1 MQNKKKVLFIILSFQ
16 SEGTIMNTIFF
27 ILFGIA
33 WFIFA
38 YYWYG
43 NIIKNKVLRS
53 TDDNP
58 TPSHSLFDNKDYVPT
73 KPIVLFGHHFSAIAG
88 AGPIIGPILAYSYF
102 GWLPALLWILLGS
115 VFIGAVHDYTSLIT
129 SIRNKGFSLVNIA
142 DKVVS
147 PRAGFLFSI
156 FVFLTLLLVL
166 AVFSDLTARTLM
178 EDPTIVVPTIGLIFV
193 ALLFAILHYR
203 LKMNVYLATLIAL
216 VLLVL
221 LLWAG
226 QVFQIKASYG
236 VWLGIILS
244 YCFVAAILP
253 VWLLLQPRDYI
264 AMYILVIGMTLG
276 YIGII
281 FLNPKIQGPHY
292 IGFLSKQG
300 PLFPMLFITIACGA
314 ISGFHSLIASGTT
327 AKQLD
332 KESHGKIVAFGG
344 MLTES
349 ALAFLVIMMVASVLP
364 FNGDPNS
371 SFLGILTNKNADIL
385 FGTALGQ
392 TIKSLGIPVVFGTSF
407 GILMLNAFIL
417 TSLDAGTRLCRYIV
431 QEGFGERY
439 GGILKDK
446 YFSTML
452 IVLLTL
458 LICLSGSYAKI
469 WSVFGAANQLIGT
482 LALFVV
488 TSYLLGVKAPKWY
501 TLFPALFMLIVTES
515 ALIYQFIYIYLP
527 KKDWILLF
535 ISLSLIILGLL
546 VAVESLQKILG
557 KKRKSQPPQN

>member
-1 MQNKKKVLFIILSFQ
+1 MD
-16 SEGTIMNTIFF
+16 TIFF

-38 YYWYG
+38 YFWYG

-53 TDDNP
+53 TDEIK
-58 TPSHSLFDNKDYVPT
+58 TPAHTLFDNKDYVPT

-129 SIRNKGFSLVNIA
+129 SVRNKGFSLVNIA
-142 DKVVS
+142 SDVIS

-166 AVFSDLTARTLM
+166 AVFTDLTARTLM

-193 ALLFAILHYR
+193 AMLFAVLHYKLR
-203 LKMNVYLATLIAL
+203 INVYLATSIAL
-216 VLLVL
+216 IFLFF
-221 LLWAG
+221 LLWLG
-226 QVFQIKASYG
+226 QNFQIKASYE
-236 VWLGIILS
+236 VWLAIILI

-264 AMYILVIGMTLG
+264 SMYILVIGMTLG
-276 YIGII
+276 YLGMI
-281 FLNPKIQGPHY
+281 FLNPKIQGPQY
-292 IGFLSKQG
+292 LGFMQKNL

-314 ISGFHSLIASGTT
+314 ISGFHSLIASGTS

-332 KESHGKIVAFGG
+332 KESHGKLIAYGG
-344 MLTES
+344 MLTEG
-349 ALAFLVIMMVASVLP
+349 ALAFLVIVMVASVLP

-371 SFLGILTNKNADIL
+371 SFIGILTNKNADIL

-392 TIKSLGIPVVFGTSF
+392 TLKSLGIPVVFGTSF

-439 GGILKDK
+439 IGILKDK
-446 YFSTML
+446 YFSTVI
-452 IVLLTL
+452 IVVLTL
-458 LICLSGSYAKI
+458 AICLSGSYQKI
-469 WSVFGAANQLIGT
+469 WSVFGSANQLIGT

-488 TSYLLGVKAPKWY
+488 TTYLLGLKAPKWY
-501 TLFPALFMLIVTES
+501 TLLPALFMLVVTET
-515 ALIYQFIYIYLP
+515 ALIYQFFAIYLP
-527 KKDWILLF
+527 KSDILLMI

-546 VAVESLQKILG
+546 VAYESLQKIFVPKHQTKPLG
-557 KKRKSQPPQN
+557 ETARIQNAK

>member
-1 MQNKKKVLFIILSFQ
+1 
-16 SEGTIMNTIFF
+16 MNTLFL

-33 WFIFA
+33 WFLFA

-53 TDDNP
+53 TDEFQ
-58 TPSHSLFDNKDYVPT
+58 TPSHTMFDNKDYVPT
-73 KPIVLFGHHFSAIAG
+73 KPVVLFGHHFSAIAG

-102 GWLPALLWILLGS
+102 GWLPALLWILVGS

-129 SIRNKGFSLVNIA
+129 SIRNKGYSLVNIA
-142 DKVVS
+142 DKVIS

-166 AVFSDLTARTLM
+166 SVFSDLTARTLM

-193 ALLFAILHYR
+193 AILFGILHYR
-203 LKMNVYLATLIAL
+203 LKMNVYLASLIAL
-216 VLLVL
+216 ICLVL
-221 LLWAG
+221 LLWWG
-226 QVFQIKASYG
+226 QSFQIKASYE
-236 VWLGIILS
+236 VWLGIILV
-244 YCFVAAILP
+244 YIFVAAILP

-264 AMYILVIGMTLG
+264 SMYILVIGMTLG
-276 YIGII
+276 YVGMM
-281 FLNPKIQGPHY
+281 FLNPQIQGPHY
-292 IGFLSKQG
+292 LGFVHKNI

-314 ISGFHSLIASGTT
+314 ISGFHSLIASGTS

-332 KESHGKIVAFGG
+332 KESQGKLIAYGG
-344 MLTES
+344 MLTEG
-349 ALAFLVIMMVASVLP
+349 ALAFLVVVMVSSVLP
-364 FNGDPNS
+364 FNGDPNN
-371 SFLGILTNKNADIL
+371 SFLGILNNKNADIL

-392 TIKSLGIPVVFGTSF
+392 TLKSLGIPVVFGTSF

-446 YFSTML
+446 YFSTAI

-458 LICLSGSYAKI
+458 LITLSGSYSKI

-488 TSYLLGVKAPKWY
+488 TSYLLGIKAPKWY
-501 TLFPALFMLIVTES
+501 TLIPAIFMLIVTES
-515 ALIYQFIYIYLP
+515 ALIYQFFFIYLP
-527 KKDWILLF
+527 NKEIVLLVV
-535 ISLSLIILGLL
+535 SLLLIVLGLL
-546 VAVESLQKILG
+546 VAYESLQKIL
-557 KKRKSQPPQN
+557 KIHPKEAVITEPVENAK

>member
-1 MQNKKKVLFIILSFQ
+1 
-16 SEGTIMNTIFF
+16 MNTLFF

-43 NIIKNKVLRS
+43 NVIKYKVLRS
-53 TDDNP
+53 TDQNP
-58 TPSHSLFDNKDYVPT
+58 TPSHSLYDNKDYVPT

-129 SIRNKGFSLVNIA
+129 SVRNKGFSLVNIA
-142 DKVVS
+142 DRVIS
-147 PRAGFLFSI
+147 PRAGFLFSL

-166 AVFSDLTARTLM
+166 AVFSDLTARTMM

-193 ALLFAILHYR
+193 ALLFGVLHYR

-216 VLLVL
+216 ILLAILLVL
-221 LLWAG
+221 G
-226 QVFQIKASYG
+226 QYLQIKASYG
-236 VWLGIILS
+236 VWLTIILA
-244 YCFVAAILP
+244 YCFIAAILP

-276 YIGII
+276 YVGIL
-281 FLNPKIQGPHY
+281 FLNPKIQGPQY
-292 IGFLSKQG
+292 LGFFNEKG

-314 ISGFHSLIASGTT
+314 ISGFHSLIASGTS

-332 KESHGKIVAFGG
+332 KESQGKIIAYGG
-344 MLTES
+344 MLTEG

-364 FNGDPNS
+364 FNGDPNN
-371 SFLGILTNKNADIL
+371 SFLGILTHKNADIL

-439 GGILKDK
+439 GGILKNK
-446 YFSTML
+446 YFSTA
-452 IVLLTL
+452 IIIGLTL
-458 LICLSGSYAKI
+458 LITLSGSYAKI

-488 TSYLLGVKAPKWY
+488 TSYLLGIKAPKWY
-501 TLFPALFMLIVTES
+501 TLLPALFMLVVTET
-515 ALIYQFIYIYLP
+515 ALIYQFVFIYLP
-527 KKDWILLF
+527 KKDIVLLV
-535 ISLSLIILGLL
+535 ISFLLIILGLW
-546 VAVESLQKILG
+546 VAIESIQKIFS
-557 KKRKSQPPQN
+557 KKVRVTENLEMKPIEHAK

>member
-1 MQNKKKVLFIILSFQ
+1 
-16 SEGTIMNTIFF
+16 MNTLSF

-33 WFIFA
+33 WFLFA
-38 YYWYG
+38 YFWYG
-43 NIIKNKVLRS
+43 NIIKKKVLRS
-53 TDDNP
+53 TDSLL
-58 TPSHSLFDNKDYVPT
+58 TPSHTQFDNKDYVPT

-88 AGPIIGPILAYSYF
+88 AGPIIGPIIAYSYF
-102 GWLPALLWILLGS
+102 GWLPALLWILIGS

-129 SIRNKGFSLVNIA
+129 SVRNKGFSLVNIA
-142 DKVVS
+142 NNVIS
-147 PRAGFLFSI
+147 PRAGFLFSV
-156 FVFLTLLLVL
+156 FVFLTLILVL

-193 ALLFAILHYR
+193 AMLFAVLHYR
-203 LKMNVYLATLIAL
+203 LKMNVYLATFIAL
-216 VLLVL
+216 MFLFL
-221 LLWAG
+221 LLWWG
-226 QVFQIKASYG
+226 QSFQIKASYE
-236 VWLGIILS
+236 VWLGIILT

-264 AMYILVIGMTLG
+264 SMYILVIGMTLG
-276 YIGII
+276 YLGIMI
-281 FLNPKIQGPHY
+281 LNPNIQGPHY
-292 IGFLSKQG
+292 LGFIPKNI

-314 ISGFHSLIASGTT
+314 ISGFHSLIASGTS

-332 KESHGKIVAFGG
+332 KESHGKLIAFGG
-344 MLTES
+344 MLTEG
-349 ALAFLVIMMVASVLP
+349 ALAFLVIIMVASVLP
-364 FNGDPNS
+364 FNGDPSS

-392 TIKSLGIPVVFGTSF
+392 TIKSLGIPIALGTSF

-446 YFSTML
+446 YFSTAI

-458 LICLSGSYAKI
+458 LVCLSGSYMKI

-488 TSYLLGVKAPKWY
+488 TSFLLGIKAPKWY
-501 TLFPALFMLIVTES
+501 TLIPALFMLMVTET
-515 ALIYQFIYIYLP
+515 ALIYQFIFIYLP
-527 KKDWILLF
+527 KLD
-535 ISLSLIILGLL
+535 IILMVISVLLIVLGLI
-546 VAVESLQKILG
+546 VAYESLQKIFN
-557 KKRKSQPPQN
+557 KKFRVDITTETIPVENAK

>member
-1 MQNKKKVLFIILSFQ
+1 
-16 SEGTIMNTIFF
+16 MNTLFF

-53 TDDNP
+53 TDQNP
-58 TPSHSLFDNKDYVPT
+58 TPSHTLFDNKDYVPT

-129 SIRNKGFSLVNIA
+129 SVRNKGFSLVNIA
-142 DKVVS
+142 DKVIS

-193 ALLFAILHYR
+193 ALLFGVLHYR
-203 LKMNVYLATLIAL
+203 LKVNVYIATFIAL
-216 VLLVL
+216 VLLVVL
-221 LLWAG
+221 LYLG
-226 QVFQIKASYG
+226 HLFQIKASYG
-236 VWLGIILS
+236 VWLGIILA
-244 YCFVAAILP
+244 YCFIAAILP

-264 AMYILVIGMTLG
+264 AMYILVFGMTLG
-276 YIGII
+276 YLGMI
-281 FLNPKIQGPHY
+281 FLNPKIQGPQF
-292 IGFLSKQG
+292 IGFLHEKG

-314 ISGFHSLIASGTT
+314 ISGFHSLIASGTS

-332 KESHGKIVAFGG
+332 RESQGKIIAYGG
-344 MLTES
+344 MLTEG

-364 FNGDPNS
+364 FNGDPNN
-371 SFLGILTNKNADIL
+371 SFMGILTNKNADIL
-385 FGTALGQ
+385 FGNALGL
-392 TIKSLGIPVVFGTSF
+392 TLKSLGIPVLFGTSF

-439 GGILKDK
+439 GGLLKDK
-446 YFSTML
+446 YFSTA
-452 IVLLTL
+452 IIIILTL
-458 LICLSGSYAKI
+458 AICLSGSYNQI

-488 TSYLLGVKAPKWY
+488 TSYLLGIKAPKLY
-501 TLFPALFMLIVTES
+501 TLIPALFMLVVTES
-515 ALIYQFIYIYLP
+515 ALIYQLLFIYLP
-527 KKDWILLF
+527 KKQILLLV
-535 ISLSLIILGLL
+535 ISTLLIFLGIW
-546 VAVESLQKILG
+546 VAIESLQKIFY
-557 KKRKSQPPQN
+557 RKVIVPETANIEPIENAK

>member
-1 MQNKKKVLFIILSFQ
+1 
-16 SEGTIMNTIFF
+16 MNTLFF

-53 TDDNP
+53 TDQNP
-58 TPSHSLFDNKDYVPT
+58 TPSHTLFDNKDYVPT

-129 SIRNKGFSLVNIA
+129 SVRNKGFSLVNIA
-142 DKVVS
+142 DKVIS

-193 ALLFAILHYR
+193 ALLFGILHYR
-203 LKMNVYLATLIAL
+203 LKVNVYIATFIAL
-216 VLLVL
+216 VLLVVL
-221 LLWAG
+221 LYLG
-226 QVFQIKASYG
+226 HLFQIKASYG
-236 VWLGIILS
+236 VWLGIILA
-244 YCFVAAILP
+244 YCFIAAILP

-264 AMYILVIGMTLG
+264 AMYILVFGMTLG
-276 YIGII
+276 YLGMI
-281 FLNPKIQGPHY
+281 FLNPKIQGPQF
-292 IGFLSKQG
+292 IGFLHEKG

-314 ISGFHSLIASGTT
+314 ISGFHSLIASGTS

-332 KESHGKIVAFGG
+332 RESHGKIIAYGG
-344 MLTES
+344 MLTEG

-364 FNGDPNS
+364 FNGDPNN
-371 SFLGILTNKNADIL
+371 SFMGILTNKNADIL
-385 FGTALGQ
+385 FGNALGL
-392 TIKSLGIPVVFGTSF
+392 TLKSLGIPVLFGTSF

-439 GGILKDK
+439 GGVLKDK
-446 YFSTML
+446 YFSTA
-452 IVLLTL
+452 IIIILTL
-458 LICLSGSYAKI
+458 AICLSGSYNQI

-488 TSYLLGVKAPKWY
+488 TSYLLGIKAPKLY
-501 TLFPALFMLIVTES
+501 TLIPALFMLVVTES
-515 ALIYQFIYIYLP
+515 ALIYQLLFIYLP
-527 KKDWILLF
+527 KKQILLLV
-535 ISLSLIILGLL
+535 ISTLLIFLGIW
-546 VAVESLQKILG
+546 VAIESLQKIFH
-557 KKRKSQPPQN
+557 RKVIVPETANIEPIENAK

>member
-1 MQNKKKVLFIILSFQ
+1 
-16 SEGTIMNTIFF
+16 MNTLFF

-33 WFIFA
+33 WFLFA
-38 YYWYG
+38 YFWYG

-53 TDDNP
+53 NDSIP
-58 TPSHSLFDNKDYVPT
+58 TPSHTQFDNKDYVPT

-102 GWLPALLWILLGS
+102 GWLPALLWILIGS

-129 SIRNKGFSLVNIA
+129 SVRNKGFSLVNIA
-142 DKVVS
+142 DKVIS
-147 PRAGFLFSI
+147 PRAGFLFSL

-193 ALLFAILHYR
+193 AMLFAILHYK
-203 LKMNVYLATLIAL
+203 LKVNVYLATLVAL
-216 VLLVL
+216 VCLML
-221 LLWAG
+221 LLWWG
-226 QVFQIKASYG
+226 QSFPIKASYE
-236 VWLGIILS
+236 VWLAIILI
-244 YCFVAAILP
+244 YCFIAAILP

-264 AMYILVIGMTLG
+264 SMYILVIGMTLG
-276 YIGII
+276 YLGMML
-281 FLNPKIQGPHY
+281 LNPKIQGPEY
-292 IGFLSKQG
+292 LGFMHKNI

-314 ISGFHSLIASGTT
+314 ISGFHSLIASGTS

-332 KESHGKIVAFGG
+332 KESQGKLIAFGG
-344 MLTES
+344 MLTEG
-349 ALAFLVIMMVASVLP
+349 ALAFLVIIMTASVLP
-364 FNGDPNS
+364 FNGDAQN

-385 FGTALGQ
+385 FGTVLGE
-392 TIKSLGIPVVFGTSF
+392 TLKSLGIPVVFGTSF

-446 YFSTML
+446 YFSTAIIL
-452 IVLLTL
+452 LLTL
-458 LICLSGSYAKI
+458 LICLSGSYQKI

-488 TSYLLGVKAPKWY
+488 TSYLLGIKAPKWY
-501 TLFPALFMLIVTES
+501 TLIPALFMLVVTET
-515 ALIYQFIYIYLP
+515 ALIYQFLFLYLP
-527 KKDWILLF
+527 KMDIVL
-535 ISLSLIILGLL
+535 LIISFLLIVLGLI
-546 VAVESLQKILG
+546 VAYESLQKILN
-557 KKRKSQPPQN
+557 KKYILKATVQPKTLENAK

>member
-1 MQNKKKVLFIILSFQ
+1 MNVLFL
-16 SEGTIMNTIFF
+16 

-38 YYWYG
+38 YFWYG

-53 TDDNP
+53 SDNIP
-58 TPSHSLFDNKDYVPT
+58 TPAHTLFDNKDYVPT

-102 GWLPALLWILLGS
+102 GWLPALLWILVGS
-115 VFIGAVHDYTSLIT
+115 VFIGAVHDYSSLIT
-129 SIRNKGFSLVNIA
+129 SVRNKGFSLVNIA
-142 DKVVS
+142 DTVIS
-147 PRAGFLFSI
+147 PRAGFLFSV
-156 FVFLTLLLVL
+156 FVFLTLILVL

-193 ALLFAILHYR
+193 AMLFAILHYR
-203 LKMNVYLATLIAL
+203 MKMNVYLATLISL
-216 VLLVL
+216 VCLVL
-221 LLWAG
+221 LLWWG
-226 QVFQIKASYG
+226 QTFQIKASYHF
-236 VWLGIILS
+236 WLMIILL

-264 AMYILVIGMTLG
+264 SMYILVIGMTLG
-276 YIGII
+276 YIGIMI
-281 FLNPKIQGPHY
+281 LNPTIQGPQY
-292 IGFLSKQG
+292 LGFMHKNI

-314 ISGFHSLIASGTT
+314 ISGFHSLIASGTS

-332 KESHGKIVAFGG
+332 KESHGKLIAYGG
-344 MLTES
+344 MLTEG
-349 ALAFLVIMMVASVLP
+349 ALAFLVIVMVASVLP
-364 FNGDPNS
+364 FNGDPKNS
-371 SFLGILTNKNADIL
+371 FIGILTNKNADIL

-392 TIKSLGIPVVFGTSF
+392 TLKSLGIPVVFGTSF

-446 YFSTML
+446 YFSTAI
-452 IVLLTL
+452 IVVLTF
-458 LICLSGSYAKI
+458 LICLSGSYQKI

-488 TSYLLGVKAPKWY
+488 TSYLLGVKAPRYY
-501 TLFPALFMLIVTES
+501 TLIPAIFMLIITEA
-515 ALIYQFIYIYLP
+515 ALLYQFFFIYLP
-527 KKDWILLF
+527 KKDIILLI
-535 ISLSLIILGLL
+535 ISLLLIILGFL
-546 VAVESLQKILG
+546 VASESLQKIFG
-557 KKRKSQPPQN
+557 RKVATQPKVEPSPVENAK

>member
-1 MQNKKKVLFIILSFQ
+1 
-16 SEGTIMNTIFF
+16 
-27 ILFGIA
+27 
-33 WFIFA
+33 
-38 YYWYG
+38 
-43 NIIKNKVLRS
+43 
-53 TDDNP
+53 
-58 TPSHSLFDNKDYVPT
+58 
-73 KPIVLFGHHFSAIAG
+73 
-88 AGPIIGPILAYSYF
+88 AYSYF

-281 FLNPKIQGPHY
+281 FLNPKIQGPQY

-314 ISGFHSLIASGTT
+314 ISGFHSLIASGTS

-344 MLTES
+344 MLTEG

-431 QEGFGERY
+431 QEGFG
-439 GGILKDK
+439 
-446 YFSTML
+446 
-452 IVLLTL
+452 
-458 LICLSGSYAKI
+458 
-469 WSVFGAANQLIGT
+469 
-482 LALFVV
+482 
-488 TSYLLGVKAPKWY
+488 
-501 TLFPALFMLIVTES
+501 
-515 ALIYQFIYIYLP
+515 
-527 KKDWILLF
+527 
-535 ISLSLIILGLL
+535 
-546 VAVESLQKILG
+546 
-557 KKRKSQPPQN
+557 

>member
-1 MQNKKKVLFIILSFQ
+1 
-16 SEGTIMNTIFF
+16 MNTLFF

-53 TDDNP
+53 TDQNP
-58 TPSHSLFDNKDYVPT
+58 TPSHTLFDNKDYVPT

-129 SIRNKGFSLVNIA
+129 SVRNKGFSLVNIA
-142 DKVVS
+142 DKVIS

-193 ALLFAILHYR
+193 ALLFGVLHYR
-203 LKMNVYLATLIAL
+203 LKVNVYIATFIAL
-216 VLLVL
+216 VLLVVL
-221 LLWAG
+221 LYLG
-226 QVFQIKASYG
+226 HLFQIKASYG
-236 VWLGIILS
+236 VWLGIILA
-244 YCFVAAILP
+244 YCFIAAILP

-264 AMYILVIGMTLG
+264 AMYILVFGMTLG
-276 YIGII
+276 YLGMI
-281 FLNPKIQGPHY
+281 FLNPKIQGPQF
-292 IGFLSKQG
+292 IGFLHEKG

-314 ISGFHSLIASGTT
+314 ISGFHSLIASGTS

-332 KESHGKIVAFGG
+332 KESQGKIIAYGG
-344 MLTES
+344 MLTEG

-364 FNGDPNS
+364 FNGDPNN
-371 SFLGILTNKNADIL
+371 SFMGILTNKNADIL
-385 FGTALGQ
+385 FGNALGL
-392 TIKSLGIPVVFGTSF
+392 TLKSLGIPVLFGTSF

-439 GGILKDK
+439 GGVLKDK
-446 YFSTML
+446 YFSTA
-452 IVLLTL
+452 IIIILTL
-458 LICLSGSYAKI
+458 AICLSGSYNQI

-488 TSYLLGVKAPKWY
+488 TSYLLGIKAPKLY
-501 TLFPALFMLIVTES
+501 TLIPALFMLVVTES
-515 ALIYQFIYIYLP
+515 ALIYQLLFIYLP
-527 KKDWILLF
+527 KKQILLLV
-535 ISLSLIILGLL
+535 ISTLLIFLGIW
-546 VAVESLQKILG
+546 VAIESLQKIFH
-557 KKRKSQPPQN
+557 RKVIVPETANIEPIENAK